1 MNKLVY
7 CAQPGRLSNRK
18 REVMN
23 FVLEQGYA
31 PLHPFQA
38 FPYDLFEGG
47 KIGREKTMELCQR
60 LIEAADEFWLFGV
73 SEGTL
78 QDLTY
83 ALKIKKHVRVFL
95 DFDPEWEV
103 YYKKLKEKYKSLH
116 EFFQRLDTNI

>member
-1 MNKLVY
+1 MTKLVY

-23 FVLEQGYA
+23 FVLKQGYA
-31 PLHPFQA
+31 LYILSKPF
-38 FPYDLFEGG
+38 FIICSKGE
-47 KIGREKTMELCQR
+47 KIGREKTWN
-60 LIEAADEFWLFGV
+60 FVV

-83 ALKIKKHVRVFL
+83 ALKIKKPVKVFL

-103 YYKKLKEKYKSLH
+103 YYRKLKEKYKNLR
-116 EFFQRLDTNI
+116 EFF